1 MADGEKVV
9 GKFCCKATKI
19 VIQGFE
25 YDTNLLVVPLG
36 DVQVILGT
44 LWLKSLGPTL
54 WDFSHKTLQFWKDGK
69 VVNLQRVFQK
79 EVNVIEEELL
89 MKHLKTKGMAYM
101 L

>member
-54 WDFSHKTLQFWKDGK
+54 
-69 VVNLQRVFQK
+69 
-79 EVNVIEEELL
+79 
-89 MKHLKTKGMAYM
+89 
-101 L
+101 